1 MILDIRKR
9 EVESKSINQSSES
22 LPMTRLSNAAQVLI
36 SLPNCR
42 HVLID
47 RLIRNLFANIVNLLH
62 YCTVYK
68 V

>member
-1 MILDIRKR
+1 MILDIPKR

-22 LPMTRLSNAAQVLI
+22 LPMTRMSNAAQV

-47 RLIRNLFANIVNLLH
+47 HLIRNLFVNIVNLLH